1 MLSDSRVEM
10 MLIGLVGKA
19 LCGATAGRVHSSGLG
34 LGVGYLFRCAPT
46 HTDSLSSTAQLTSRL
61 CPGLST
67 RAVDP
72 VTPAAATG
80 DAILLLHSRDM

>member
-46 HTDSLSSTAQLTSRL
+46 RTDSLSPQLLNSL
-61 CPGLST
+61 PAFVPDSAHEPLT
-67 RAVDP
+67 R
-72 VTPAAATG
+72 
-80 DAILLLHSRDM
+80 